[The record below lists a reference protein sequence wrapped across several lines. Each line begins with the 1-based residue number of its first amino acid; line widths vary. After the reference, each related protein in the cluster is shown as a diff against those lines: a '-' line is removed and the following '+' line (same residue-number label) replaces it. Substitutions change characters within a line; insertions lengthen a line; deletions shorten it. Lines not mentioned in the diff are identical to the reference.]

1 MESKFTDDDGLLK
14 KRASL
19 QKLNVQEAETD
30 IEAVGIE
37 IADTE
42 VEAVAD
48 VMTAGIGGPTIV
60 TIGGDGIGPTTVVIA
75 DGTE

>member
-1 MESKFTDDDGLLK
+1 MESKFTDDDGLSK

-19 QKLNVQEAETD
+19 QKLNVQGAETD

-48 VMTAGIGGPTIV
+48 VMTAGIGGPTI
-60 TIGGDGIGPTTVVIA
+60 GGDGIGPTIGVIA